1 MDLLAIA
8 GHQGQALRYKRSHQ
22 ERTGEQGLSLR
33 KSPPMGQRQKRIS
46 QRGYQRD
53 ERKPGSVVS
62 WKPRELKRLEKLEVT

>member
-1 MDLLAIA
+1 
-8 GHQGQALRYKRSHQ
+8 
-22 ERTGEQGLSLR
+22 
-33 KSPPMGQRQKRIS
+33 MGQRRKRIS